1 MCILDSPEEAQS
13 SVCSRRGHS
22 DSGNYHG
29 GGRCGEEVPDFEGFP
44 VMNLVRARDLGKQG
58 CIACTSG

>member
-44 VMNLVRARDLGKQG
+44 VVNLVRARDLGK
-58 CIACTSG
+58 